1 MVERKQDPVPE
12 IARFLGLVIT
22 MHYRDHDPPH
32 FHVRYG
38 DRKALFA
45 IESMALLAGGLPPRA
60 MGLVTEWGV
69 RHREELLANWE
80 RARRQEPLQ
89 RIPPLE

>member
-1 MVERKQDPVPE
+1 MPE

-22 MHYRDHDPPH
+22 MHYGDHEPPH

-38 DRKALFA
+38 SNKALIA
-45 IESMALLAGGLPPRA
+45 IETLTLLAGRLPPRA
-60 MGLVTEWGV
+60 LGLAMEWAA
-69 RHREELLANWE
+69 RHREELLENWK
-80 RARRQEPLQ
+80 RAKQQEPLK